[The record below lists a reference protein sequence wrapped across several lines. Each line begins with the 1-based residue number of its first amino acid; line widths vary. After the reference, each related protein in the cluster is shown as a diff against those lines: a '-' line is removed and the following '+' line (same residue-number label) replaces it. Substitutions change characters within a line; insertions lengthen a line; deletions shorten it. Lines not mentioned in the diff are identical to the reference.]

1 MKRVIILIVLSIQFF
16 SVYSQQVLDQPKEIT
31 YGRKDGMA
39 LTMLVQPPAVTSN
52 GKAIIWVVSAG
63 WTSDFNW
70 IALFKI
76 LTKPL
81 SDRGFTLFF
90 VMHGSQPKYAV
101 PDAVIDLKRAV
112 RFIRFH
118 AAEYGIDPGNIGISG
133 ASAGGHL
140 SLMIAT
146 TGDDGDPSGKDSVD
160 KVSSRVQ
167 AVACFFPP
175 VDLLN
180 WKSPGDNAVIRREI
194 KEFQAPLDFV
204 EWNPVTLHYILIT
217 DSVKRTEIGRNISPL
232 YFVTSDDPPVLI
244 AHGDADKLVPLY
256 QSQKMIEKLK
266 EVNVP
271 CELIIKPGAD
281 HGFWNDIS
289 VYTTI
294 FADWF
299 DKHLVTKSD
308 KVNNRNACNFK
319 KFNDFENTKLFVQN
333 RTQLREK

>member
-1 MKRVIILIVLSIQFF
+1 MKKLIILLILCVQFLS
-16 SVYSQQVLDQPKEIT
+16 VKSQQASNPQQEVI

-39 LTMLVQPPAVTSN
+39 LTMLVQTPSVPSNERAV
-52 GKAIIWVVSAG
+52 IWVVSAG

-70 IALFKI
+70 INLFKI
-76 LTKPL
+76 LTKPV
-81 SDRGFTLFF
+81 SDKGFTIFY

-101 PDAVIDLKRAV
+101 PDAVVDLKRAV

-118 AAEYGIDPGNIGISG
+118 AAEYGIDPGKIGIAG

-146 TGDDGDPSGKDSVD
+146 TGDDGDPSGKDPVD

-180 WKSPGDNAVIRREI
+180 WKWLGDNQVVRREI

-204 EWNPVTLHYILIT
+204 EWNQLTLHYSLIT
-217 DSVKRTEIGRNISPL
+217 DSVKRTEIGRSISPL
-232 YFVTSDDPPVLI
+232 YFVTSDDPPILI
-244 AHGDADKLVPLY
+244 AHGDADKLVPII
-256 QSQKMIEKLK
+256 QSRRMIEKLK

-281 HGFWNDIS
+281 HGVWNDMADY
-289 VYTTI
+289 VRK

-299 DKHLVTKSD
+299 
-308 KVNNRNACNFK
+308 
-319 KFNDFENTKLFVQN
+319 
-333 RTQLREK
+333 EKYLKQI